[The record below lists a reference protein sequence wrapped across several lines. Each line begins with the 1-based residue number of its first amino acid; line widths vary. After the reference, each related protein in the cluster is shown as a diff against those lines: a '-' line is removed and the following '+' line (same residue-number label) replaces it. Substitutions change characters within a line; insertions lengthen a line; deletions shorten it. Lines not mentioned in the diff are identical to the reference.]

1 MFVDNPRLLNLEKNQ
16 ILREKLQRMGK
27 MANYKNQG

>member
-16 ILREKLQRMGK
+16 ILREKLQKMDK